1 MQTCAKCG
9 QQGEDSARYCVA
21 CGAEFLSHPQPAV
34 SYPRP
39 AGFWIRAVARV
50 VDNLIFIPLIGLLI
64 YNLLVI
70 KSSLL
75 MFLIAIPDF
84 FYKPLMESYYGATL
98 GKMACGIQVMDA
110 KGQKLS
116 LSVAYM
122 RCIPFLISN
131 VVTLIGALITFS
143 SPGFS
148 FASTLAEIARVEE
161 TNPVEHFETIINL
174 LLLVDCIVAGFTY
187 RKRAV
192 HDMMAGSYCVYKEPC
207 TEGDMA
213 RGT

>member
-9 QQGEDSARYCVA
+9 QQGEDSARYCAA
-21 CGAEFLSHPQPAV
+21 CGAEFASHPQPAA

-39 AGFWIRAVARV
+39 AGFWIRAVAHV
-50 VDNLIFIPLIGLLI
+50 VDNLIFIPLIGIGI

-70 KSSLL
+70 KSALL
-75 MFLIAIPDF
+75 MFLIAIPGF

-116 LSVAYM
+116 LSAAYL
-122 RCIPFLISN
+122 RFIPFLISN
-131 VVTLIGALITFS
+131 VVAVISALTIFWLPEFS
-143 SPGFS
+143 S
-148 FASTLAEIARVEE
+148 ASTLVELGQVNQ
-161 TNPVEHFETIINL
+161 TNPVKHFRSIVGFL
-174 LLLVDCIVAGFTY
+174 VMVDCIVAGFTY

-192 HDMMAGSYCVYKEPC
+192 HDMMAGSYCVYKESY
-207 TEGDMA
+207 TESGMA
-213 RGT
+213 HGT

>member
-9 QQGEDSARYCVA
+9 QQGEDSTRYCAA
-21 CGAEFLSHPQPAV
+21 CGAEFASHPQPAA

-50 VDNLIFIPLIGLLI
+50 VDNLIFIPLIGLI
-64 YNLLVI
+64 FYNIFVI

-110 KGQKLS
+110 KGQKLT
-116 LSVAYM
+116 LSAAYM
-122 RCIPFLISN
+122 RFIPFLISN
-131 VVTLIGALITFS
+131 ILTLIRALILFS
-143 SPGFS
+143 LPGFS
-148 FASTLAEIARVEE
+148 SASTLAEIARVEE
-161 TNPVEHFETIINL
+161 TNPVEHFKTIISL
-174 LLLVDCIVAGFTY
+174 LVLVDCIVAGFTY

-192 HDMMAGSYCVYKEPC
+192 HDMMAGSYCVYKESR
-207 TEGDMA
+207 TEGVMT